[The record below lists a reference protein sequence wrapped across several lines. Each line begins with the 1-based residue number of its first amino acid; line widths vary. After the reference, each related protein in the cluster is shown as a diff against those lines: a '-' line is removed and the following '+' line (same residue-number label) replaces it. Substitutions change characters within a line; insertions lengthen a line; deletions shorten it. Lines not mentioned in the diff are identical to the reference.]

1 MGLCGP
7 WMDAPRGPREFPAG
21 GSFRGVE
28 SELSMP
34 QVIDSGHPPAELSAP
49 GNVRRRPVILATLS
63 VRVDPNAE
71 RVALESAL
79 ETGTSLI
86 VANMLPLQP
95 YPLTFILA
103 PDQLTLPHE
112 EDLEAV
118 RATARRAADLGIH
131 TELLRVSSRRPLAA
145 LIELIRE
152 RRPGLVVLGP
162 DATRTPR
169 WRLWLAGRRVR
180 RQADCLVWIGPDG

>member
-162 DATRTPR
+162 DATRTPH

>member
-1 MGLCGP
+1 
-7 WMDAPRGPREFPAG
+7 
-21 GSFRGVE
+21 
-28 SELSMP
+28 MP
-34 QVIDSGHPPAELSAP
+34 QVIDSGHTPAELSAP
-49 GNVRRRPVILATLS
+49 GNARKRPVILATLS

-79 ETGTSLI
+79 ETGTNLI
-86 VANMLPLQP
+86 VANMLPLQA
-95 YPLTFILA
+95 YPMTYILA

-118 RATARRAADLGIH
+118 RATAQRAAEQGIP
-131 TELLRVSSRRPLAA
+131 TELLRITSRRPLAA

-162 DATRTPR
+162 DVTRTPG
-169 WRLWLAGRRVR
+169 WRLWLAARRVR